1 MMYSESGYITHFY
14 LYTLNTSEHT
24 EHDNSLQRCAKLSL
38 DGLQLLTQP
47 LSTCLD
53 TASFSQFTPRHSVNT
68 LLYVCVCVR
77 VYRRLHCM
85 RNYIHLNLFV
95 SFILRAVAVL
105 VKDTLLFSYGET
117 TDCSQQPSLV
127 AFHAWK
133 HTHIFYF
140 TVKHIYYMYKNL

>member
-1 MMYSESGYITHFY
+1 MCEAQSGSTPAAHSAAINMFRYRILQSIHTQ
-14 LYTLNTSEHT
+14 TL
-24 EHDNSLQRCAKLSL
+24 CI
-38 DGLQLLTQP
+38 
-47 LSTCLD
+47 
-53 TASFSQFTPRHSVNT
+53 NT

-117 TDCSQQPSLV
+117 TDCSRQPSLV
-127 AFHAWK
+127 AFYASK
-133 HTHIFYF
+133 HTHTQF
-140 TVKHIYYMYKNL
+140 LL